1 MRLRSLFSDLVVFD
15 PGENFDRSLLLCFR
29 LFRGSCLRSTFRYDL
44 PFSVCNLYPVF
55 VDDQYFGIVV

>member
-44 PFSVCNLYPVF
+44 PFSVCNLYPVLLTTKIL
-55 VDDQYFGIVV
+55 GL